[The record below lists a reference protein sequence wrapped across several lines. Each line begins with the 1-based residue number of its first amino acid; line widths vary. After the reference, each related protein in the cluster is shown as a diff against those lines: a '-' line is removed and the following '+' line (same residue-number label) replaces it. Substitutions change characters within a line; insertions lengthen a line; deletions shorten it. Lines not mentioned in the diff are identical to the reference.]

1 MTRNGV
7 ITTKVRLLRAVVHLI
22 SIALLLIIVAVVTRQ
37 SGPQLAQLRCVIRR
51 VQDVPKHLDII
62 VLWELQ
68 HRLKDAEPGPITTFI
83 LP

>member
-51 VQDVPKHLDII
+51 VQDGPQAPRH
-62 VLWELQ
+62 
-68 HRLKDAEPGPITTFI
+68 HRPLGIAAQTQRC
-83 LP
+83 

>member
-37 SGPQLAQLRCVIRR
+37 LGPQLAQLRCVIRR
-51 VQDVPKHLDII
+51 VPRH
-62 VLWELQ
+62 
-68 HRLKDAEPGPITTFI
+68 HRPLGIAAQTQRC
-83 LP
+83 